1 MVPYCQLLVVLRSW
15 GIFVDIWYQE
25 ELEHSCLIS
34 SRTFSSS
41 SSIRVSSCIHNWFLN
56 DVRMINLHPLTFV
69 SSLPTFLS
77 VPSSE
82 AKLFSAAET
91 FSQQKLQT
99 WDLFSCFS
107 FVEDKWGKDAKK
119 VFVLCLCDWCLCSSD
134 LKLRNYFLH
143 IHISSVSPLVH
154 GTINPKLMESVK
166 IILIQTRSS
175 ISG

>member
-1 MVPYCQLLVVLRSW
+1 MVPHCQLLVVLCSW
-15 GIFVDIWYQE
+15 GIVVDIWYQE
-25 ELEHSCLIS
+25 ELEHSCFIR
-34 SRTFSSS
+34 SRTFSAS

-119 VFVLCLCDWCLCSSD
+119 VFVVCLCDWCLCSSD
-134 LKLRNYFLH
+134 LKLRNYFCIFIFH
-143 IHISSVSPLVH
+143 QFPLWF
-154 GTINPKLMESVK
+154 TEL
-166 IILIQTRSS
+166 
-175 ISG
+175 